1 MFSEK
6 AEKYKKYKTLA
17 NIFMTIS
24 IIALVFLLGFFLIFD
39 WLFLDYFANFF
50 KGLFI
55 LGLVFELIPDFLE
68 KNKSTMIWG
77 TIFILFMIFV
87 FFIF

>member
-6 AEKYKKYKTLA
+6 AEKYKKYKTLSS
-17 NIFMTIS
+17 IFMTTS
-24 IIALVFLLGFFLIFD
+24 IITLIFLLGFKVIFD
-39 WLFLDYFANFF
+39 WLFLDYIANFF

-55 LGLVFELIPDFLE
+55 LGLVFELIPEFLE

-77 TIFILFMIFV
+77 TVFILFMIFI
-87 FFIF
+87 FFRP